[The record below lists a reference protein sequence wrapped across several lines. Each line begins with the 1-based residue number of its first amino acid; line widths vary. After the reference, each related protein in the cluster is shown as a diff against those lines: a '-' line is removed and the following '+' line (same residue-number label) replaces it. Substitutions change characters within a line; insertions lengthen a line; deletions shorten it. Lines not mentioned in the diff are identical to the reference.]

1 VGCGESLLMQSI
13 HLWKSMSEERDRR
26 LADKRVR
33 INLRKQQ
40 QAKRETG
47 AKSSLHVGGLCQLR
61 FDLRSAGGG
70 RPLPIVT
77 AGPVGYMPQ

>member
-40 QAKRETG
+40 QANVLDVKYNLKKLYCVGHHVHSTG
-47 AKSSLHVGGLCQLR
+47 IPYAR
-61 FDLRSAGGG
+61 IAF
-70 RPLPIVT
+70 P
-77 AGPVGYMPQ
+77 